1 MSLVCENYLKG
12 ELQDIMETD
21 IRTMFKLSFSDLR
34 EGIYDKVVI
43 ADESRLPCYTMWR
56 DTKSDTGV
64 VMVRHYDG
72 KIIVLHR

>member
-1 MSLVCENYLKG
+1 MKLVAENYLKG
-12 ELQDIMETD
+12 ELQDFMVTD

-43 ADESRLPCYTMWR
+43 VDESRFPVYTMWR
-56 DTKSDTGV
+56 DVKGEADV

-72 KIIVLHR
+72 KAIVLHR